1 MLLTRSIR
9 RKLMFAMLLILV
21 MVLILTFSAARG
33 LLAFNELITEFR
45 FSINDAPKQSELVKA
60 AMLLSEPL
68 LLEFHEDTPA
78 ANEVAAHYQRK
89 NFAVGLQ
96 AARDAVAE
104 YQKKLDSLP
113 QTQAVQERR
122 DITSSFLADFE
133 ESLDDLEKNLVDL
146 GDPAKRE
153 VAAGTML
160 AQVFQLQKKT
170 VQNTYLDHNE
180 GLNGTLRNADRSY
193 HSSWGGVLIVTGV
206 VFVIFI
212 YLVWYGY
219 TGVFAPLR
227 TLHQGAQRVAQGD
240 FDYRVDIRTNDEVAE
255 LAAAFNRMTARFQEI
270 TRDLDRQ
277 VRERSKQLVRSDR
290 LAGIGLFAAGI
301 AHEINNPLSAIAT
314 AAEALE
320 YRQHEEDARRRAL
333 QSAGEQR
340 SEADGAADSEPDSI
354 LKTYLKIIQDEAF
367 RCQSITRRILDF
379 SRGQDAPRTPC
390 DLANIVDEVI
400 SLVGLMSKYRGRQIE
415 FLNNKRCV
423 IEINGPEIKQVV
435 LNLVTNAL
443 ESMESGQSL
452 RISITEQTDQV
463 YLTLVDEGCGM
474 TQEVIE
480 NMFEPFFTRRKD
492 GRGTGLGMSISNRI
506 IADHGGR
513 IEVSSDGP
521 GKGSTFIV
529 HLPRKASMT
538 KSAA

>member
-9 RKLMFAMLLILV
+9 RKLMVALMLILA
-21 MVLILTFSAARG
+21 MVLILTGSAARG
-33 LLAFNELITEFR
+33 LLAFNELIAEFR
-45 FSINDAPKQSELVKA
+45 FSINDAPKQSALLNA
-60 AMLLSEPL
+60 AIFLADPL
-68 LLEFHEDTPA
+68 RVDVPA
-78 ANEVAAHYQRK
+78 NDPVANEA
-89 NFAVGLQ
+89 NAVFQLKLFSDGIE
-96 AARDAVAE
+96 AARKAVSE
-104 YQKKLDSLP
+104 YQKKLDGLP
-113 QTQAVQERR
+113 QTQAVQAR
-122 DITSSFLADFE
+122 SFTTFATLEDFE
-133 ESLDDLEKNLVDL
+133 TALDDLDDKKVGL
-146 GDPAKRE
+146 GDPATRQATAK
-153 VAAGTML
+153 TML
-160 AQVFQLQKKT
+160 AQVVDLQKRIAL
-170 VQNTYLDHNE
+170 NSSLEHNE
-180 GLNGTLRNADRSY
+180 GLNGAFKKADHINRT
-193 HSSWGGVLIVTGV
+193 SWVWIWCATGV
-206 VFVIFI
+206 VFAFFV
-212 YLVWYGY
+212 YLVWYSY
-219 TGVFAPLR
+219 VGVFAPLR
-227 TLHQGAQRVAQGD
+227 KLHQGALRVAQGD
-240 FDYRVDIRTNDEVAE
+240 FDYRVDIKTNDEVAE

-270 TRDLDRQ
+270 SRDLDRQ

-320 YRQHEEDARRRAL
+320 YRQ
-333 QSAGEQR
+333 Q
-340 SEADGAADSEPDSI
+340 EADALRRIANSSNGGSSTDDAEADSTVR
-354 LKTYLKIIQDEAF
+354 TYLKIIQDEAF

-400 SLVGLMSKYRGRQIE
+400 SLVELMSKYRGRQIE
-415 FLNNKRCV
+415 FPNKNRCV

-443 ESMESGQSL
+443 ESMESGQTL

-513 IEVSSDGP
+513 IEVSSEGP

-529 HLPRKASMT
+529 HLPRKASIS